1 MTAPKNLES
10 HPLGDSALTIRFGT
24 ERSPE
29 LLARI
34 HAAAVFVTEANI
46 DGVEDIV
53 PSYLSLTV
61 FYDCLSRAYAE
72 LSAEVLE
79 ICTRAATTSAPKGVA
94 REHVISTRYDGMDL
108 NDVAA
113 ATKLSVE
120 DVIARHTKQVYR
132 VDILGFVPGF
142 AYLSEL
148 DPTLVLPRRE
158 QPRPR
163 VMPGSVAIAGAQ
175 TAVYPLATP
184 GGWHIIGTTDA
195 VMFDPNRAEPAMLRP
210 GDRVRF
216 ERIS

>member
-1 MTAPKNLES
+1 MPALDAQ
-10 HPLGDSALTIRFGT
+10 PLGDSAVTVRFGT

-34 HAAAVFVTEANI
+34 HAAAAFVGEANI

-61 FYDCLSRAYAE
+61 FYDCIRRTYAE
-72 LSAEVLE
+72 LSAEVLAV
-79 ICTRAATTSAPKGVA
+79 CAGASTTHSPGRPA
-94 REHVISTRYDGMDL
+94 REHVIPTRYDGIDL
-108 NDVAA
+108 AAVAA
-113 ATKLSVE
+113 ATRLSVE
-120 DVIARHTKQVYR
+120 EVIARHTKQVYR

-148 DPTLVLPRRE
+148 DESLVLPRRE

-163 VMPGSVAIAGAQ
+163 VTPGSVAIAGAQ

-184 GGWHIIGTTDA
+184 GGWHIIGSTDA
-195 VMFDPNRAEPAMLRP
+195 VMFDPNRVEPAMLRP
-210 GDRVRF
+210 GDTVRF
-216 ERIS
+216 ERIR